1 MTATQT
7 IPATDEQATE
17 LLHEVVATPSLSG
30 HEQRAVEVF
39 VRHAANLGFRAE
51 IDEAGNGLA
60 WRRAGGMEADGPEAH
75 PAGDGGDDRRDACP
89 TGAEHRRDARATG
102 ERLIVL
108 LGHIDTVPGEIPVRL
123 ENGILHGRGSVDA
136 KGPLCSF
143 LAAASRASLP
153 EGVSLL
159 VAAALG
165 EEEESPGAHHLATQL
180 RPDACFIGEP
190 SGWDG
195 VTLGYKGSVRM
206 RASVTRD
213 NGHSAAPGDS
223 ACDYLFGWWRRVE
236 ARMAELNGER
246 VGEFERIAWSVR
258 GISSAND
265 GLHDTGELTAGYRV
279 PVWITP
285 EELRLELRRIDHEC
299 VRLAFV
305 GDEKAWRSERNDAVA
320 RALSTSIRAEGGSPR
335 PKVKTGTADM
345 NVVGPIWKCPIAA
358 YGPGDSM
365 LDHSPYE
372 RLEIAEYHRAIA
384 VLSRAIETL
393 AAELA
398 SEGGAS

>member
-1 MTATQT
+1 MNTETMTTTTTTA
-7 IPATDEQATE
+7 ATDEQATDLLVE
-17 LLHEVVATPSLSG
+17 LVGTPSLSG

-39 VRHAANLGFRAE
+39 VRHAAGLGFRAE

-60 WRRAGGMEADGPEAH
+60 WRGAPECRGGIGSI
-75 PAGDGGDDRRDACP
+75 DRPDASP
-89 TGAEHRRDARATG
+89 TR

-108 LGHIDTVPGEIPVRL
+108 LGHIDTVPGEILVRL
-123 ENGILHGRGSVDA
+123 EHGVLHGRGSVDA
-136 KGPLCSF
+136 KGPLCAF
-143 LAAASRASLP
+143 LAAASRATLP
-153 EGVSLL
+153 AGVSLL

-165 EEEESPGAHHLATQL
+165 EEEESPGAHHLSTQI

-236 ARMAELNGER
+236 ARMAELNGDNT
-246 VGEFERIAWSVR
+246 GEFDRIAWSVR

-265 GLHDTGELTAGYRV
+265 GLHDTGELTAGYRL
-279 PVWITP
+279 PTWITP
-285 EELRLELRRIDHEC
+285 EQLRLALRTIDHEC

-305 GDEKAWRSERNDAVA
+305 GDEKAWRSDRNDAVA
-320 RALSTSIRAEGGSPR
+320 RALSTAIRAEGGRPH

-345 NVVGPIWKCPIAA
+345 NVVGPVWNCPIAA

-372 RLEIAEYHRAIA
+372 RIEIAEYHRAIA
-384 VLSRAIETL
+384 VLTRAIETL
-393 AAELA
+393 ATELV
-398 SEGGAS
+398 ERG

>member
-1 MTATQT
+1 MSTDLKAMITPSPTTAPAI

-17 LLHEVVATPSLSG
+17 LLHELVATPSLSG

-60 WRRAGGMEADGPEAH
+60 WRRVGGKEVDGPEAH
-75 PAGDGGDDRRDACP
+75 P
-89 TGAEHRRDARATG
+89 TEK
-102 ERLIVL
+102 LIVL

-123 ENGILHGRGSVDA
+123 ENGVLHGRGSVDA
-136 KGPLCSF
+136 KGPLCTF
-143 LAAASRASLP
+143 LAAASRATLP

-165 EEEESPGAHHLATQL
+165 EEEESPGAHHLATQI

-236 ARMAELNGER
+236 ARMGELNGDNT
-246 VGEFERIAWSVR
+246 GEFERIAWSVR

-265 GLHDTGELTAGYRV
+265 GLHDTGELTAGYRL
-279 PVWITP
+279 PTWITP
-285 EELRLELRRIDHEC
+285 EQLRLALRTIDHEC

-320 RALSTSIRAEGGSPR
+320 RALSTAIRAEGGRPH

-345 NVVGPIWKCPIAA
+345 NVVGPIWNCPIAA

-372 RLEIAEYHRAIA
+372 RIEIAEYHRAIT
-384 VLSRAIETL
+384 VLTRAIETL
-393 AAELA
+393 AAELVERA
-398 SEGGAS
+398 